1 MSDANSDTLE
11 NLESVTSDHDVQKE
25 LSALAEMEGS
35 LNELIEDT
43 KATLANLENKEQEA
57 VREAF
62 DRSLDDTFELLTDS
76 SESFDLGK
84 FEEEIKEFTDDFR
97 SVLHHPEAENTVED
111 LEDWLVAAGAGPFE
125 EGFREELIEIVES
138 DTETVDSAIETI
150 KSALSSINDG
160 GIEITN
166 MVARLVKQHLAT
178 VNSVVEIESIA
189 GDLNLI
195 SNKWPYPWDADL
207 PEPLGPTVRTQI
219 NDLLFAQIES
229 SVTEADTLDQFTTLA
244 KERILEINELL
255 LEAKE
260 IVSDL
265 DELYQSLTEV
275 SEDSTNEVVQTLLN
289 EKLEVATSVG
299 EAIEA
304 SREVLSVLEI
314 MNDVATE
321 PIDRFEQPSNLQES
335 VGFLD
340 SPLSRIGGTYRSLIN
355 TRKEVLRGDVE
366 DYDTVQQ
373 TFSYRI
379 EEAEDDLERLRN
391 TIKREIKTGKNLSN
405 VFELDE
411 QEQALAEVKLSVSR
425 ADSVKKLVEHA
436 QECERI
442 RSEITDIITD
452 EHLDT
457 DQASIFEF
465 IVNQNESGNANEDM
479 IDSIADNL
487 EMNKRSVLEI
497 IIELKEEELVTISIE
512 GS

>member
-1 MSDANSDTLE
+1 M
-11 NLESVTSDHDVQKE
+11 
-25 LSALAEMEGS
+25 
-35 LNELIEDT
+35 NELIEDT
-43 KATLANLENKEQEA
+43 KETLANLENNEQDA

-62 DRSLDDTFELLTDS
+62 DRSLDDAFELLTDS
-76 SESFDLGK
+76 SESFGLGK
-84 FEEEIKEFTDDFR
+84 FEEEIKEFADDFR

-150 KSALSSINDG
+150 KSALSSINDDG
-160 GIEITN
+160 MGLTS
-166 MVARLVKQHLAT
+166 MVARFIKQHLAN

-189 GDLNLI
+189 GDLNHI

-207 PEPLGPTVRTQI
+207 PEPLGPTVQTQI
-219 NDLLFAQIES
+219 NNLLFTQIEL

-265 DELYQSLTEV
+265 DELYQSLTDV
-275 SEDSTNEVVQTLLN
+275 SEHPTNEVVQILLD

-304 SREVLSVLEI
+304 SREVLSVLDI

-321 PIDRFEQPSNLQES
+321 SIDRFEQPSNLQES
-335 VGFLD
+335 VGFLN
-340 SPLSRIGGTYRSLIN
+340 SPLSRIGGTYRSLIS
-355 TRKEVLRGDVE
+355 TRKEVLSGDVE

-373 TFSYRI
+373 NFSYRI
-379 EEAEDDLERLRN
+379 EEAEDNLERLRN
-391 TIKREIKTGKNLSN
+391 TIKREIKTGKDLSN

-411 QEQALAEVKLSVSR
+411 QEQALNKVELNVSR
-425 ADSVKKLVEHA
+425 ADSVKQLVEYA
-436 QECERI
+436 QECEKI
-442 RSEITDIITD
+442 RSEITSIITD

-457 DQASIFEF
+457 DQASVFEF
-465 IVNQNESGNANEDM
+465 IVNQNESRNANEDM
-479 IDSIADNL
+479 IDLISNDL
-487 EMNKRSVLEI
+487 EMNKKNVLEV
-497 IIELKEEELVTISIE
+497 IIELKDEELVTISIE